1 MRIIE
6 VITDTGNA
14 DTIRSLAE
22 QHHAEDIWCGTIM
35 PDNRQAFRL
44 LVSDKVRQEVLDS
57 LQQLLGDSPSAR
69 IIIQPVDVALPKK
82 PDAEASEHAR
92 LITTREELYQGVSQG
107 ARLDWNFITLTI
119 LSTVV
124 AAVGLAKANVAVL
137 IGAMVIAPL
146 LGPNVALAL
155 ASSLGDM
162 PLMKKAML
170 TNIVGVSVACG
181 LGVLI
186 GMLWHVDIHN
196 PEILSRTDV
205 GMDSVALALASGA
218 AAALSLTTGLSSTLV
233 GVMVAVALLP
243 PTVTFGML
251 IGSGNVTSALGAGL
265 LLAVNVVCVILS
277 SKIVFFIRGIR
288 PRTWLEQRKA
298 EQSRWLYGVFWAA
311 LLLLLVV
318 LILLRGHGH
327 NP

>member
-14 DTIRSLAE
+14 DTIKSLAE

-44 LVSDKVRQEVLDS
+44 LVSDEVRQEVLDS

-82 PDAEASEHAR
+82 PDAEASEHDR

-251 IGSGNVTSALGAGL
+251 IGSGNITPALGAGL